1 MNNTSSLVIYL
12 LCGLLSII
20 SVLYFIVA
28 FGEYSDWME
37 LLEFG
42 IQSESGEKIIEITL
56 FLVSGFAYIGL
67 VAWILK
73 VKMSQKFPYFACI
86 LISAALIITYIASR
100 TIGVPI
106 VGTEFYV
113 GRIDWISKIIQI
125 VIIGLSGY
133 ILYNMMKS
141 APTQKQSS

>member
-1 MNNTSSLVIYL
+1 MWIIIYNQ
-12 LCGLLSII
+12 C
-20 SVLYFIVA
+20 VLYFIVA

-56 FLVSGFAYIGL
+56 FLVSGFTYIGL

-73 VKMSQKFPYFACI
+73 VKVKQEFPYFACI

-106 VGTEFYV
+106 VKTEFYV

-125 VIIGLSGY
+125 VIIGMSD
-133 ILYNMMKS
+133 ISCTKW
-141 APTQKQSS
+141 